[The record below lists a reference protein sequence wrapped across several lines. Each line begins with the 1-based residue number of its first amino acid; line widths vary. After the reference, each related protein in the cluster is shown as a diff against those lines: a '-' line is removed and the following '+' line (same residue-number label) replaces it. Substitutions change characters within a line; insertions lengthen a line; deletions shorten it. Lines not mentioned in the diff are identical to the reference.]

1 MGGTPGGVGRGRRS
15 WILKCE
21 SLALAANCQPPAS
34 TTVTLT
40 SPTRF
45 RNKAVQFEKINL
57 GDLIDLDLL
66 ERRCI
71 TDKDDAMATKMED
84 AMEVRRTGSTRVVKR
99 SVPLRALKDKV
110 RKESTE
116 YRLAEDKTEYQPR
129 LPRQND
135 SKMPATVPKAK
146 KRAELQRLS
155 TKLGSNA
162 ADSGRLSPTMRGLLI
177 GDDTAEYMDS
187 NFKLEVENCCSKVT
201 VCRSLAT
208 LLKEHQ
214 KEGLKFCWR
223 NVCSKIMNPKEEGD
237 DEIHGAIL
245 AHNMGLGKS
254 FQAVCLL
261 HTLLTHPSLIKAN
274 GRRIVRTA
282 LLIAP
287 VNTLAN
293 WETELQKWV
302 GTSSGRSIP
311 GILFYPWN
319 DQRSK
324 VKIVKEWYECGGI
337 LCVSTEKYASACKDY
352 LDADKRN
359 FNVKQGKSKKS
370 TTPVEDDA
378 FLRKA
383 LFKPGPDIVV
393 LDEVHSM
400 LKSNSTN
407 IYKVLSGLGTRLRLG
422 LTG

>member
-1 MGGTPGGVGRGRRS
+1 M
-15 WILKCE
+15 
-21 SLALAANCQPPAS
+21 
-34 TTVTLT
+34 
-40 SPTRF
+40 
-45 RNKAVQFEKINL
+45 

-84 AMEVRRTGSTRVVKR
+84 AMEVRRTGSTRMR
-99 SVPLRALKDKV
+99 TVPLRVLKDQV
-110 RKESTE
+110 RKGSTE
-116 YRLAEDKTEYQPR
+116 SRLAGDKPEYQPR

-135 SKMPATVPKAK
+135 GKMSAAVPKAK
-146 KRAELQRLS
+146 KRAELQRLT
-155 TKLGSNA
+155 TKVSSNA

-177 GDDTAEYMDS
+177 GDDTAEYRDS
-187 NFKLEVENCCSKVT
+187 NFQLEVENCTSKVT
-201 VCRSLAT
+201 VCQSLAT

-214 KEGLKFCWR
+214 KEGLQFCWR
-223 NVCSKIMNPKEEGD
+223 NVCSKIMNSNKEGN

-261 HTLLTHPSLIKAN
+261 HTLLTHPSLIRAS
-274 GRRIVRTA
+274 GRRIIRTA

-293 WETELQKWV
+293 WETEFQKWV
-302 GTSSGRSIP
+302 GTSSGRKKIP
-311 GILFYPWN
+311 GILFYSWN
-319 DQRSK
+319 DHKSK
-324 VKIVKEWYECGGI
+324 TKEIVQEWNEFGGI
-337 LCVSTEKYASACKDY
+337 LCVSTEKYAIACKGY
-352 LDADKRN
+352 IERN
-359 FNVKQGKSKKS
+359 INSKQANSKKS
-370 TTPVEDDA
+370 TAPVEDDG

-407 IYKVLSGLGTRLRLG
+407 IYKVLCGLSTRLRLG

>member
-1 MGGTPGGVGRGRRS
+1 
-15 WILKCE
+15 
-21 SLALAANCQPPAS
+21 
-34 TTVTLT
+34 
-40 SPTRF
+40 
-45 RNKAVQFEKINL
+45 L

-99 SVPLRALKDKV
+99 SVPLRAQKVQV

-116 YRLAEDKTEYQPR
+116 SRLAGDKPEYQPR

-135 SKMPATVPKAK
+135 DKMTAAVPKAK
-146 KRAELQRLS
+146 KRAELQRLT
-155 TKLGSNA
+155 TKVGSNA

-177 GDDTAEYMDS
+177 GDDTVEYRDS
-187 NFKLEVENCCSKVT
+187 NFKLEVKNCTSKVT
-201 VCRSLAT
+201 VCQSLAT

-214 KEGLKFCWR
+214 KEGLQFCWR
-223 NVCSKIMNPKEEGD
+223 NVCSKIMNLREEGN

-245 AHNMGLGKS
+245 AHNMGLGKT

-261 HTLLTHPSLIKAN
+261 HTLLTHPSLIRAS
-274 GRRIVRTA
+274 GRRIIRTA

-293 WETELQKWV
+293 WETEFQKWV
-302 GTSSGRSIP
+302 GTSSGRRKIP
-311 GILFYPWN
+311 GILFYSWN
-319 DQRSK
+319 DHKSK
-324 VKIVKEWYECGGI
+324 TKEIVKEWNKFGGI
-337 LCVSTEKYASACKDY
+337 LCVSTEKYASACKGY
-352 LDADKRN
+352 LDSYKRN
-359 FNVKQGKSKKS
+359 INSKKKS
-370 TTPVEDDA
+370 TAPVEDDG

-383 LFKPGPDIVV
+383 LFNPGPDIVV
-393 LDEVHSM
+393 LDEVHRM

-407 IYKVLSGLGTRLRLG
+407 IYKVLCGLSTRRRLG